1 MSCLPLFRNVAA
13 AVTKL
18 LRRNGSPMAIF
29 LAAIVFFLSN
39 VDRPKRGLL
48 IGVAF
53 VKLAQFELHDSKL
66 VVYFS
71 RQNISVLIVPSPV
84 ILQG

>member
-29 LAAIVFFLSN
+29 LAAIVFFVKCRSTRARAF
-39 VDRPKRGLL
+39 DWRRIRK
-48 IGVAF
+48 IGAVRVA
-53 VKLAQFELHDSKL
+53 
-66 VVYFS
+66 
-71 RQNISVLIVPSPV
+71 
-84 ILQG
+84 

>member
-18 LRRNGSPMAIF
+18 LRRNGSPAIF
-29 LAAIVFFLSN
+29 LAAIVFLSN
-39 VDRPKRGLL
+39 ADRPERGLL

>member
-29 LAAIVFFLSN
+29 LAAIVFF
-39 VDRPKRGLL
+39 
-48 IGVAF
+48 F
-53 VKLAQFELHDSKL
+53 VKCRSTQARAFDWRRIRKIGA
-66 VVYFS
+66 VRVA
-71 RQNISVLIVPSPV
+71 
-84 ILQG
+84 